1 MTAGLP
7 DDSFQKPVLRPPS
20 NQCRNRF
27 HGAHEGQYME
37 SFDPNVVNTHYLQN
51 VMGLAKTHEVIASED
66 IFDAR
71 GVKLIAK
78 GTRVNE
84 SLQERLIRFKLNK
97 PIEGSLDVEGGASAQ
112 KLMEQAQIV
121 LDEVAPL
128 SMLMK
133 SGASGKAV
141 LAILKE
147 LRFNK
152 ASTLLL
158 SMEQGGNGTGFRHA
172 VLAAVTGIT
181 LGLRLDLDSAA
192 LHNLALAGLLHDAG
206 ELYINPEF
214 RNPGRQ
220 LAPEEWKHIAAHPRI
235 GQLVTEST
243 PGIPRAVSI
252 AIGEHHE
259 RPNGFGYPR
268 QLTANTISK
277 LGRILLMTELLC
289 GIFPKP
295 DQPMERSCLAVKV
308 IPGEYPPDL
317 VSLITSSAQGAPSS
331 ALVDAERHKELVE
344 RVKRIEPRMEAAIA
358 HIETAMPGSAGAADT
373 LKGQTRERL
382 LMLRQAMYSTGLYG
396 CKDLQSDET
405 QTSGIAL
412 EMDTVTYEIEWRL
425 RELSR
430 QITLSMSSIAK
441 DDQREY
447 FRTLVACLI

>member
-1 MTAGLP
+1 
-7 DDSFQKPVLRPPS
+7 
-20 NQCRNRF
+20 
-27 HGAHEGQYME
+27 ME

-51 VMGLAKTHEVIASED
+51 VMGLARTHEVIASED
-66 IFDAR
+66 IFDAK
-71 GVKLIAK
+71 GIKLIAK
-78 GTRVNE
+78 GTRVND
-84 SLQERLIRFKLNK
+84 SMQERLIRFKLNK
-97 PIEGSLDVEGGASAQ
+97 PLESSLNVEGGANSH
-112 KLMEQAQIV
+112 KLLEQAQNV
-121 LDEVAPL
+121 LDEVTPL

-133 SGASGKAV
+133 QDASGKAV
-141 LAILKE
+141 LAV
-147 LRFNK
+147 LREVRFDK

-158 SMEQGGNGTGFRHA
+158 SMEQSGNGIGFRHA
-172 VLAAVTGIT
+172 VLAAVTGVT
-181 LGLRLDLDSAA
+181 LGLRLNLDSSA
-192 LHNLALAGLLHDAG
+192 LRNIALAGLLHDAG

-214 RNPGRQ
+214 RNPNRQ
-220 LAPEEWKHIAAHPRI
+220 LTPEEWKHIAAHPRI

-268 QLTANTISK
+268 RMIAPDISK
-277 LGRILLMTELLC
+277 LGRLLLMTELLC

-308 IPGEYPPDL
+308 IPGEYPSDL
-317 VSLITSSAQGAPSS
+317 VSLITGSVHDESSSV
-331 ALVDAERHKELVE
+331 LIDAARHQELIE

-358 HIETAMPGSAGAADT
+358 HIETTPPGSSDAADT
-373 LKGQTRERL
+373 LMGQTRERL
-382 LMLRQAMYSTGLYG
+382 LMLRRAMYSTGLYG
-396 CKDLQSDET
+396 CMDLQSHET

-412 EMDTVTYEIEWRL
+412 EMDTVTHEIEWRL

-430 QITLSMSSIAK
+430 QITLGMSSLAK